1 MRTLPL
7 VAVLLL
13 LIAGCTT
20 TNHYNTQLF
29 ESDWLDTNP
38 GVGSTPVQAAGDG
51 GLSDKQKA
59 ILERNLEGDP
69 KAMER
74 INKEFAAER
83 EMSASTTGTA
93 SPSAGPTSAQQ
104 SGHGPAMVII
114 KQVSGSEAKTD
125 AEVDAAAR
133 LAASMNSPNANV
145 DAGGDDP
152 PDGE

>member
-93 SPSAGPTSAQQ
+93 SPSAGPTSAQSLAQ
-104 SGHGPAMVII
+104 SLKRVYE
-114 KQVSGSEAKTD
+114 QVSGSEAKTD